1 MSQLTKNQRRFEL
14 GRLPSQPEQAKA
26 ITVLRSG
33 KIVPKVTAPQKLTD
47 ILLVAK
53 SSRAQNEEKI
63 PKSEEELKQ

>member
-1 MSQLTKNQRRFEL
+1 MVESHRRYEP
-14 GRLPSQPEQAKA
+14 GKLPSQPEQAKA